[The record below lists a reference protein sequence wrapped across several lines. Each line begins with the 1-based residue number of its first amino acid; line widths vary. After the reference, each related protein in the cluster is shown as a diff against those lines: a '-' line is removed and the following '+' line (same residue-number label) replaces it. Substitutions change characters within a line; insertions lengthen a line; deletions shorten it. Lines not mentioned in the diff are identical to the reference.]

1 MVPTSTGAAKA
12 VGLVL
17 PELAGKLDGAAIR
30 VPTSNV
36 SLIDLKFIPKRPT
49 TVEEINSTVI
59 EAASNSPLKGILGTN
74 DEPLVSID
82 FNHNSNSSTFDLN
95 QTQVIE
101 GGLVRVLAWYDNE
114 WGFSNRMSDT
124 AAFLA
129 EML

>member
-17 PELAGKLDGAAIR
+17 PELTGKLDGAAIR

-36 SLIDLKFIPKRPT
+36 SLIDLKFMPKRPT
-49 TVEEINSTVI
+49 NVEEINSAMI
-59 EAASNSPLKGILGTN
+59 EAANNSPLRGILGIN
-74 DEPLVSID
+74 DEPLVSVD
-82 FNHNSNSSTFDLN
+82 FNHNPNSSTFDLN
-95 QTQVIE
+95 QTQVLE

-114 WGFSNRMSDT
+114 WGFSTRMSDT

-129 EML
+129 DIL